1 LTRELGL
8 TIVDTDFNSPACYS
22 LDGGPVDVTGDD
34 VVLDELRAAISKVDN
49 HNTKMAAL
57 LEDMIS
63 NSTLA
68 AAAALRRVVDA
79 EVFLDAPWDL
89 SDLSAKFG
97 FEAGVGEGDRWI
109 VGGYKQLLE
118 RLADGV
124 QVDLEWPVTSIEGC
138 DASGNTV
145 RGSRGESA
153 TAAAVIVTAP
163 VNLLRAGSIAFQPPL
178 PEEHR
183 HALDLLIGGR
193 AEKVAL
199 QFETCWWPATP
210 GYIRISG
217 KHVAGIDG
225 CNGGDQSEWLEI
237 TDTVGKPV
245 LVGLF
250 VSPWCAEIWDG
261 HTDEEVALLATWVLR
276 SSLAPSIA
284 SSKP

>member
-1 LTRELGL
+1 
-8 TIVDTDFNSPACYS
+8 
-22 LDGGPVDVTGDD
+22 

-163 VNLLRAGSIAFQPPL
+163 VNLLRAGGIAFQPPL

-199 QFETCWWPATP
+199 QFETCWWPALQATLGSAASTWRGSMAATEETSP
-210 GYIRISG
+210 SGLISPTLLGSPSLLVYSLVLGVRRSGTGIRTRKSPCLRLG
-217 KHVAGIDG
+217 SCGRR
-225 CNGGDQSEWLEI
+225 WLR
-237 TDTVGKPV
+237 V
-245 LVGLF
+245 LQARSHD
-250 VSPWCAEIWDG
+250 VSVEYQ
-261 HTDEEVALLATWVLR
+261 
-276 SSLAPSIA
+276 
-284 SSKP
+284 